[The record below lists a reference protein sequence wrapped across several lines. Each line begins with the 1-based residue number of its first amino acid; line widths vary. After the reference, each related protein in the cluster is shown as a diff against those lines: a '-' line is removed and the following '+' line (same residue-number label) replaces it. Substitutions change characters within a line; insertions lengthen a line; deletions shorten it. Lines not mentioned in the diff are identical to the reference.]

1 MDEPLMDVGQAYQPL
16 TAMEDGTSG
25 SFSRFGRSGDGRQNG
40 GASVSNQAEEEQTN
54 IESIDY
60 LPANNTPWRK
70 HVMKQEKM
78 KSNW

>member
-1 MDEPLMDVGQAYQPL
+1 MDEPLMDAGQASQPL
-16 TAMEDGTSG
+16 TAMEDGTVG
-25 SFSRFGRSGDGRQNG
+25 SFSRFGRSGAGRQNG
-40 GASVSNQAEEEQTN
+40 GASVSKQAKEEQTN

-70 HVMKQEKM
+70 HVTKQEKM